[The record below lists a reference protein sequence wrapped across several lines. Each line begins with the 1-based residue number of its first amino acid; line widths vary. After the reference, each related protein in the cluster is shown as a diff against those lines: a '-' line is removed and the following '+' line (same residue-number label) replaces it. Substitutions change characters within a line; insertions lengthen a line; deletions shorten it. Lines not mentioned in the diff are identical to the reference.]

1 MASNDKEYLCLFV
14 NDCENPVTVYFYH
27 RSDPICLISQTSK
40 IIGQNERF
48 LQRKRN
54 QFKYQIYCE
63 RKEIFK
69 LSKCSSDKYIKVG
82 EKGKVD
88 LVEDLSEHQHEKT
101 IAIQHADFKNSTKTS
116 TGTRDLYTIL
126 GLNFVDQINKPLD
139 EQNADIKKAFR
150 KQIQK
155 YHPGGIHKLR
165 KQARGRGVSQML
177 MLHTT

>member
-1 MASNDKEYLCLFV
+1 M

-63 RKEIFK
+63 RKKIFK

-177 MLHTT
+177 MLQLKLM